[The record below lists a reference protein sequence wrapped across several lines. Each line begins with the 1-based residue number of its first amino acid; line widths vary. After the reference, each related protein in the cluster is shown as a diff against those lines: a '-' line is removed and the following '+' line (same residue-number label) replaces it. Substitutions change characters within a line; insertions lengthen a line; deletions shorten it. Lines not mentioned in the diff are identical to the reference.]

1 MRCEKPPSSAQVMAW
16 AVRVDSLLPVH
27 VVALGRGET
36 GLACNCLCPGCGSLV
51 QAVNV
56 GHAAAH
62 YLKPGVTR
70 PFFRH
75 HHNPQGDGCKHSV
88 ARLAT
93 LHLLFERDEIA
104 LPVPRAAG
112 TFQGIS
118 GTEYKRYA
126 EGHSLIAAVIG
137 KHWIDAHSARL
148 TLADGKVICLRLSSS
163 TTVDL
168 DMDMDG
174 VLTVDV
180 DDPDVAN
187 WSPEEILAK
196 VQLDGSWLRWVRH
209 WDDESLAAQAL
220 QSAQDAADNALDS
233 WPSDLSMPEGMTRMQ
248 RSESV
253 LHWALKEA
261 LAASGSIRVPAIE
274 ETFTA
279 RDASGEALSEGY
291 GFPARAL
298 QLQGVRLEAAMGDIV
313 PDVVCRAVDPFGEL
327 SIDCLLIEVA
337 VTHRVDPAKLQKI
350 VDRDLA
356 CLEIDT
362 TRFSR
367 SGTVARAELP
377 SLLLHEGVV
386 RWLHHPRIKLEN
398 SKARDRLSSRVRDAN
413 EQESKRR
420 KRLAAIQS
428 VEGAEA
434 HRFLLEALRA
444 SWNRLPL
451 VTHQKHSFHTS
462 EVTAVLRS
470 RLPDGGS
477 TDLVLDHGGLVW
489 MIEQI
494 RAEGLTHKHGSALS
508 LLMRARSAGALGRYI
523 THLLIAVRV
532 YQPPMTEEQK
542 TAVAEIRS
550 QVWSSV
556 DSGELKFARPSIYD
570 AVIADMFPEMGQLL
584 GHVVGTEGYALKRKR
599 EIDKKSMEAT
609 KARAAVEEA
618 LARERSKAEL
628 ERERRDEVKRAI
640 LRVSNGSWQPAQ
652 GHPHDIE
659 QASHITK
666 HLRCRYVDRE
676 DVIRKAWEGRANGLS
691 LPDWYQALGLNDV
704 YAVAEVA
711 SILREAYLK
720 L

>member
-1 MRCEKPPSSAQVMAW
+1 MRCENSPASAQLMAW
-16 AVRVDSLLPVH
+16 AVRTDSLRPVH
-27 VVALGRGET
+27 VVMLGRDET

-75 HHNPQGDGCKHSV
+75 HHTPQGDGCKHSV

-112 TFQGIS
+112 TFRGIS
-118 GTEYKRYA
+118 GNDYKRYA
-126 EGHSLIAAVIG
+126 EGHSLTAAVVG
-137 KHWIDAHSARL
+137 KEWIDAHSARL
-148 TLADGKVICLRLSSS
+148 TLADGKVVCLRLSTS
-163 TTVDL
+163 TSVDEG
-168 DMDMDG
+168 MEIDG

-187 WSPEEILAK
+187 WSPEQILAK

-209 WDDESLAAQAL
+209 WDDELLAAQAL
-220 QSAQDAADNALDS
+220 QSAHDAADNALDS

-261 LAASGSIRVPAIE
+261 LASSGSIQVPAVE
-274 ETFTA
+274 ETFNA
-279 RDASGEALSEGY
+279 RDASGQVHSEGY
-291 GFPARAL
+291 AFRARAL
-298 QLQGVRLEAAMGDIV
+298 KLQGVRLEGSMGDIV

-337 VTHRVDPAKLQKI
+337 VTHKVDSAKLKKI
-350 VDRDLA
+350 VDRGVA
-356 CLEIDT
+356 CLEIDAS
-362 TRFSR
+362 RFSM
-367 SGTVARAELP
+367 SGSVTRAQLP

-386 RWLHHPRIKLEN
+386 SWLHHPRIKIE
-398 SKARDRLSSRVRDAN
+398 SREARARLSSRVREAD
-413 EQESKRR
+413 EQEAKRIQR
-420 KRLAAIQS
+420 IAAIDR

-444 SWNRLPL
+444 RWFRLPL
-451 VTHQKHSFHTS
+451 VTHQKQSFQTS
-462 EVTAVLRS
+462 EVMEVLGR
-470 RLPDGGS
+470 RLPVS
-477 TDLVLDHGGLVW
+477 SSSDLIFDHGGLLW

-494 RAEGLTHKHGSALS
+494 RAEGLNQKPGSSFS

-523 THLLIAVRV
+523 THLLIAARV
-532 YQPPMTEEQK
+532 YQPFMTAEQK
-542 TAVAEIRS
+542 RTTDELRA
-550 QVWSSV
+550 QVLSSV
-556 DSGELKFARPSIYD
+556 KSGELTFARPTIYD
-570 AVIADMFPEMGQLL
+570 DAIAAMFPEMGHLL
-584 GHVVGTEGYALKRKR
+584 GNLVGTEGYALKRKR
-599 EIDKKSMEAT
+599 EHDKKKMEAT
-609 KARAAVEEA
+609 KARALVEEA
-618 LARERSKAEL
+618 LARERSKAEF
-628 ERERRDEVKRAI
+628 ERERRDELKRAI
-640 LRVSNGSWQPAQ
+640 LRVSSGSWQPVQ

-666 HLRCRYVDRE
+666 HLRCRHVDRE

-691 LPDWYQALGLNDV
+691 LPDWYQSLGLNDV
-704 YAVAEVA
+704 NAVAEVA